1 MSEHDNGGPVFGHI
15 TSEYD
20 DHRHEYRLSSTVQ
33 GELTLRDYF
42 AAKAMQ
48 GDIASMSH
56 DQDPSERTVTIARR
70 AYQIADAMLKAR
82 QS

>member
-1 MSEHDNGGPVFGHI
+1 MSDNGGPVFGHI

-42 AAKAMQ
+42 AAKAMH
-48 GDIASMSH
+48 GLLRDAIDKEGFATVHGIAKS
-56 DQDPSERTVTIARR
+56 
-70 AYQIADAMLKAR
+70 AYRMADAMLAERSKP
-82 QS
+82 